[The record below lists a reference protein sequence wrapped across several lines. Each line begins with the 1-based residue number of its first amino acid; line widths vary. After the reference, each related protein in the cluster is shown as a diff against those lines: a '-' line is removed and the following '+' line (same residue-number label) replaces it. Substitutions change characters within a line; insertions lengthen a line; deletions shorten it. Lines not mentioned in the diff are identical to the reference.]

1 MTAPA
6 PDAAVRPSP
15 GAPRWWFRDPS
26 TGRTVLGQAPNPAI
40 LVFLAATLVRLLD
53 VLPGRE
59 QELRWIGTGALVVWA
74 LDELVRGATPFRRVL
89 GAVVLGWQLVRF
101 TTA

>member
-6 PDAAVRPSP
+6 PDDVGRPSP
-15 GAPRWWFRDPS
+15 GAPRWWFHDPR

-40 LVFLAATLVRLLD
+40 LVWLAATLGRLLD
-53 VLPGRE
+53 VPPERE

-74 LDELVRGATPFRRVL
+74 LDELVRGASPFRRVL
-89 GAVVLGWQLVRF
+89 GAVVLGWQLIRF
-101 TTA
+101 ATT